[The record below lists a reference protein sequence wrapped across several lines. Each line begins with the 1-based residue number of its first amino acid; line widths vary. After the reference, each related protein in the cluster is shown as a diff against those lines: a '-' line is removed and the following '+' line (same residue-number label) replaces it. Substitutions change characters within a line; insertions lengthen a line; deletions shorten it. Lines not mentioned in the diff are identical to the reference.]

1 MRRFVSARARFA
13 VRSLLAG
20 LAACCVL
27 SAATIAMAQSQRLVP
42 PEPSR
47 EPWISAEAVAL
58 LENAVDAY
66 QRIVAAGGWP
76 TVPSGA
82 TIRRGD
88 MGEPVANLR
97 RRLEMTGDLSVGA
110 GDAHVFDDELE
121 AAVKRYQMRNGI
133 QPTGVVAQL
142 TLRMLNVPAQT
153 RLRQLELN
161 LTRLRSLLAKVSN
174 VPRYVVMNSASF
186 ELQAVAGGRVD
197 VTSRTITGRR
207 QTKTPNISAT
217 IQAINLLP
225 YWHVPSG
232 IARRAVLPA
241 VRKNPAYLY
250 QERIRVFSTF
260 GGEEIDPALVNWWGP
275 EAERYVFRQD
285 PGPHNA
291 LGVIRFDMP
300 NKQIVYLHDTPM
312 KDLFGH
318 FERAYSA
325 GCVRT
330 QNYLELAAWAVSGQ
344 EGWSREQIEAAIAA
358 GRSRTIRLARP
369 IPVHFVYLTAWV
381 QDGVVAFRNDLYNQD
396 ETAFDRGEDVAERA
410 WTATIAP

>member
-1 MRRFVSARARFA
+1 M
-13 VRSLLAG
+13 
-20 LAACCVL
+20 
-27 SAATIAMAQSQRLVP
+27 
-42 PEPSR
+42 
-47 EPWISAEAVAL
+47 
-58 LENAVDAY
+58 
-66 QRIVAAGGWP
+66 
-76 TVPSGA
+76 GA
-82 TIRRGD
+82 HA
-88 MGEPVANLR
+88 ANLR
-97 RRLEMTGDLSVGA
+97 SRLEMTGDIGSGA
-110 GDAHVFDDELE
+110 ADPQVFDDALE

-142 TLRMLNVPAQT
+142 TLRMFNVPADT

-161 LTRLRSLLAKVSN
+161 LARMKALLPKLD
-174 VPRYVVMNSASF
+174 VPRYVVMNAASF
-186 ELQAVAGGRVD
+186 ELQAVSDGIVE

-207 QTKTPNISAT
+207 QTPTPTVSAT

-225 YWHVPSG
+225 YWHVPPG
-232 IARRAVLPA
+232 IAKRAVLPA
-241 VRKNPAYLY
+241 IRKNPAYLY

-291 LGVIRFDMP
+291 LGLIRFDMP
-300 NKQIVYLHDTPM
+300 NKHIVYLHDTPM

-330 QNYLELAAWAVSGQ
+330 EDYLDLATWATAGQ
-344 EGWSREQIEAAIAA
+344 EGWSREQIQA
-358 GRSRTIRLARP
+358 GIDSGRARTIRLAKP
-369 IPVHFVYLTAWV
+369 IPVHFIYLTAWV
-381 QDGVVAFRNDLYNQD
+381 QDGAVMFRNDLYNQD